1 MIRLILGGTYMIVF
15 FLISVF
21 YWAVIGIVG
30 HFNKEKADYMS
41 LHTIQR
47 VLKALIFI
55 CGIKVTVIGEENVP
69 KDRAVLYVGNHKSDF
84 DTIITYARCPRL
96 TGYIAKNS
104 LEKAPFLRV
113 WMRKNHCLF
122 LNREDTRQGL
132 KTILQAID
140 YIKEGV
146 SITIF
151 PEGGRN
157 KTDAPTIPF
166 HEGSFKPATKTGCPI
181 IPMAISNSENIFE
194 THRPFIRSTHV
205 VLQYGKPIMPD
216 ELEGDDKKF
225 IGAYTQKIIENMLV
239 DNQKYL

>member
-1 MIRLILGGTYMIVF
+1 MIRLIIGIIYMIIF
-15 FLISVF
+15 FLLSIF
-21 YWAVIGIVG
+21 MWAFLWIVER
-30 HFNKEKADYMS
+30 FNKSRADYMA
-41 LHTIQR
+41 LRIVQF
-47 VLKALIFI
+47 VLKSLIFI

-69 KDRAVLYVGNHKSDF
+69 KDRAVLYIGNHKSDF
-84 DTIITYARCPRL
+84 DTVITYARCPRL
-96 TGYIAKNS
+96 TGYVAKDS
-104 LEKAPFLRV
+104 LAKVPFMRV
-113 WMRKNHCLF
+113 WMRKVYCLF
-122 LNREDTRQGL
+122 LNRSDIREGL
-132 KTILQAID
+132 KTILQGID
-140 YIKEGV
+140 YIKAGV
-146 SITIF
+146 SMTIF

-166 HEGSFKPATKTGCPI
+166 HEGSFKLSTKTGCPI

-205 VLQYGKPIMPD
+205 VLQYGTPINPN